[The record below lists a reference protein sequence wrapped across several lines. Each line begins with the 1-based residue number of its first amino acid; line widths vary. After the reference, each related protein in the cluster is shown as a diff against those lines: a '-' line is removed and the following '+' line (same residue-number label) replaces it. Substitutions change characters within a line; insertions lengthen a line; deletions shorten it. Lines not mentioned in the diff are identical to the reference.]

1 MYENNPRA
9 GNLPPPSMSSFN
21 TGPSNKAPTTMA
33 PPNRPSPNVS
43 PSALQPSG
51 LPSPHD
57 RRRRRE
63 RLRQLAAQMF
73 AGGSS
78 PPAVAARLGVS
89 ARTAYRWRQAW
100 ETGGQRALLSKGAPG
115 PPQRLSPAQ
124 MRRLDATLAEGPAA
138 AGYAADPRWT
148 LARVRDLID
157 TMFGQRFSLE
167 GVSQV
172 LHRLDWSPA
181 QRTGSVMRSGQGSR
195 SGWSPRT
202 GGERSTI
209 PYA

>member
-1 MYENNPRA
+1 MYENYLRA
-9 GNLPPPSMSSFN
+9 GNLPPPTNSWN
-21 TGPSNKAPTTMA
+21 TGPSNMTAPTMG
-33 PPNRPSPNVS
+33 PPNMPSPNV
-43 PSALQPSG
+43 PPTAGQPS
-51 LPSPHD
+51 LLSSPHD

-115 PPQRLSPAQ
+115 PPQRLSPQQ
-124 MRRLDATLAEGPAA
+124 MRRLDEALAEGPAA

-157 TMFGQRFSLE
+157 AMFGQRFSLE

-195 SGWSPRT
+195 SGWSPRM
-202 GGERSTI
+202 GGDRSTI

>member
-1 MYENNPRA
+1 MPA
-9 GNLPPPSMSSFN
+9 PTMPPS
-21 TGPSNKAPTTMA
+21 TM
-33 PPNRPSPNVS
+33 PSPSVI
-43 PSALQPSG
+43 A
-51 LPSPHD
+51 SPHD

-78 PPAVAARLGVS
+78 PPAVASRLGVS

-115 PPQRLSPAQ
+115 PPQRLSPTQ
-124 MRRLDATLAEGPAA
+124 MRRLDVTLAAGPAA

-181 QRTGSVMRSGQGSR
+181 QRNGAVMRSGQGSR
-195 SGWSPRT
+195 TGWSPR

-209 PYA
+209 PHA